1 MPHRSYRQDEGNDTR
16 SPRRSQSSPNAEDD
30 RHSPRPGSSAS
41 NRIRRQSVEETGDVE
56 SRGPS
61 YLSYN
66 EIVQAAHVV
75 TINPRIP
82 FELEKDTQKPLMTIT
97 VTDINGKHYDLLDDL
112 ALESIEALSDFIMLV
127 FPHCPRLVV
136 HTYLDEP
143 LYTSQVRSDI
153 MALLKSLL
161 PLLDGTG
168 YEFMFEIEHGFD
180 DVSDDSVDTALLA
193 VGAGVLSGMMYALAT
208 ERGWTP
214 TIELDFERTWGSRP
228 GVGAGEVM
236 RFARPTAEA
245 DTNP

>member
-1 MPHRSYRQDEGNDTR
+1 MPHRSSRHDEGNETR
-16 SPRRSQSSPNAEDD
+16 SPRQSQSSPNANDD
-30 RHSPRPGSSAS
+30 RDSPRPGSSAS
-41 NRIRRQSVEETGDVE
+41 NRTRRLSIEETSEVE

-82 FELEKDTQKPLMTIT
+82 FEFEKDTLKPLVTIT
-97 VTDINGKHYDLLDDL
+97 VADVDGQHYDLEDDM
-112 ALESIEALSDFIMLV
+112 ALESIEALSEFIMLV

-136 HTYLDEP
+136 HTYLDDP

-161 PLLDGTG
+161 PLLNGNG
-168 YEFMFEIEHGFD
+168 YEFMFEVEPGFED
-180 DVSDDSVDTALLA
+180 ASDDSVDTALLA

-214 TIELDFERTWGSRP
+214 TIELDLERSWGSRP
-228 GVGAGEVM
+228 GVGVGEVM
-236 RFARPTAEA
+236 RFARRTAEA
-245 DTNP
+245 DTNL